1 MSMPEIAEQL
11 IRSFDESAQLLH
23 TMRTELEQRRAQWV
37 SARPSTLAAPATVL
51 EAVQQQLSACDQRCA
66 ALFARA
72 AELLPPASGVAAS
85 ARAVDVSRIAALL
98 PFGQAS
104 RLRKAA
110 KTASD
115 LARAVRGEVALG
127 NRLLAFAQRAQ
138 ESVLGAV
145 AQDRDDVG
153 SYDRNARRVHAALT
167 TQSAP
172 AGSLIDGR
180 M

>member
-1 MSMPEIAEQL
+1 MSMHEVAEQL
-11 IRSFDESAQLLH
+11 IRSFDESARLLE
-23 TMRTELEQRRAQWV
+23 TMRAELEQRRAQWV
-37 SARPSTLAAPATVL
+37 SARPSTLAAPAIAL
-51 EAVQQQLSACDQRCA
+51 EGIQQQLLALDQRRA
-66 ALFARA
+66 ELFATA
-72 AELLPPASGVAAS
+72 ASLLPQTQGLSPA
-85 ARAVDVSRIAALL
+85 ARHLDASRIAAQL
-98 PFGQAS
+98 PFAQAS

-110 KTASD
+110 KHSAD

-145 AQDRDDVG
+145 AQDRTDVG
-153 SYDRNARRVHAALT
+153 GYDRNARRVHAALT

>member
-1 MSMPEIAEQL
+1 MSMHEIAEQL
-11 IRSFDESAQLLH
+11 IRSFDESAQHLQ

-37 SARPSTLAAPATVL
+37 SARPSTLAAPATTL
-51 EAVQQQLSACDQRCA
+51 EAVQQQLTA
-66 ALFARA
+66 ADA
-72 AELLPPASGVAAS
+72 
-85 ARAVDVSRIAALL
+85 ARAVLFANAANLLPAAPGVTAADRHIDVSRIAALL

-138 ESVLGAV
+138 DSVLGSV
-145 AQDRDDVG
+145 AHDRDDVG

>member
-11 IRSFDESAQLLH
+11 IRSFEQSADFLQ
-23 TMRTELEQRRAQWV
+23 TIRSELEQRRAQWV
-37 SARPSTLAAPATVL
+37 SARPSTLAAPATAL
-51 EAVQQQLSACDQRCA
+51 EAVPPQLA
-66 ALFARA
+66 AVEAEQAKLFAKA
-72 AELLPPASGVAAS
+72 
-85 ARAVDVSRIAALL
+85 AALL
-98 PFGQAS
+98 PPLPGLSAADRQVDASTIAAQLPFAQAS

-110 KTASD
+110 RKATD
-115 LARAVRGEVALG
+115 IARAVRGEVALG

-145 AQDRDDVG
+145 AQECSDVG
-153 SYDRNARRVHAALT
+153 GYDRHARRVHAALA

-180 M
+180 I